1 MEKWIHKKVNQK
13 IEQGKIPES
22 ERDLYVYGYTL
33 VAEKLVIFLVTMF
46 IAIVFNALL
55 EVLLLCITFVPLREY
70 TGGYHANSRIGC
82 NLLSAIYIIVAL
94 LGIKYLP
101 MVIHISQYILGEFV
115 CAAIIFR
122 YAPVATDKREISE
135 SENRFFRKMTLSIL
149 AIELILGIIFSILKN
164 YYVMSI
170 MLVTHMGV
178 AAALLGEMIKKGRYF
193 NEKCKKVQ

>member
-70 TGGYHANSRIGC
+70 TGGRIGC

-135 SENRFFRKMTLSIL
+135 SESRFFRKMTLSIL

-170 MLVTHMGV
+170 MLVAHMGV

-193 NEKCKKVQ
+193 NEKCKRIQ

>member
-1 MEKWIHKKVNQK
+1 
-13 IEQGKIPES
+13 
-22 ERDLYVYGYTL
+22 
-33 VAEKLVIFLVTMF
+33 MF

-122 YAPVATDKREISE
+122 YAPVATDKRKYPRVKVGFSE
-135 SENRFFRKMTLSIL
+135 K
-149 AIELILGIIFSILKN
+149 
-164 YYVMSI
+164 
-170 MLVTHMGV
+170 
-178 AAALLGEMIKKGRYF
+178 
-193 NEKCKKVQ
+193 